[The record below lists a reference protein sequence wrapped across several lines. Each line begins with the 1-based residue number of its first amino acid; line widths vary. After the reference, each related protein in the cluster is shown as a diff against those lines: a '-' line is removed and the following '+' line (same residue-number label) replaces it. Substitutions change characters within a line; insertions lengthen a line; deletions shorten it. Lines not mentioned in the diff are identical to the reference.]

1 MSLPGKMTL
10 NLAEQHDGAS
20 DSHSIGAILVAAGK
34 LTPTQVEQVLRSTK
48 DVGLHFGDAAIR
60 LGFVRPEDV
69 EEALS
74 RQFDYPYLTPG
85 HSKISRDVVAAYN
98 PFSAEVD
105 VFRAIRSR
113 LLTRWFS
120 GDENRRALAIT
131 SPMRGDGRSYVAAN
145 LAVVFSQLGE
155 RTLLVDGDMRNPQ
168 QHHLFGTGNASGLS
182 SVLSG
187 RAGVEVAVKIPELVS
202 LSLLPAGPRPPNPG
216 DLVARASFS
225 AQMEQAIKTYDVIIV
240 DTPAATAGNDAPS
253 IAFRTRGALIVAR
266 KDRTRVDDIREMTET
281 FRDAGI
287 EVLGAVLNGR

>member
-1 MSLPGKMTL
+1 MSLPGKTAM
-10 NLAEQHDGAS
+10 NLAEHHGACH
-20 DSHSIGAILVAAGK
+20 SHSSMGAILVAAGK
-34 LTPTQVEQVLRSTK
+34 LTPAQVEEILRSKK

-69 EEALS
+69 EQALA
-74 RQFDYPYLTPG
+74 RQFEYPYLTPG

-98 PFSAEVD
+98 PFSVEVD
-105 VFRAIRSR
+105 VFRALRSR

-120 GDENRRALAIT
+120 AGESRRALAIT

-155 RTLLVDGDMRNPQ
+155 RTILVDADMRNPQ
-168 QHHLFGTGNASGLS
+168 QHHLFGTRNALGLS

-187 RAGVEVAVKIPELVS
+187 RAGDEAVVRIPELVS
-202 LSLLPAGPRPPNPG
+202 LSLLPAGPLPPNPG

-225 AQMEQAIKTYDVIIV
+225 AQMEQVIKTHDVVIV
-240 DTPAATAGNDAPS
+240 DTPAATLGNDAPS

-281 FRDAGI
+281 FRSAGV